1 MENIEML
8 QKELEKKQ
16 AEETK
21 LIGEIKNSERALL
34 NSNKS
39 LKEYQNIQT
48 KINNITLANQRYEEA
63 LKSIKTKIDNCNNLI
78 GKDTIEQLN
87 EKLEKLHSESDKLK
101 VQIDEANYELNVTA
115 QEQRRIHEMKRKIEE
130 QANRNSALKEKLA
143 TLKNKQG

>member
-21 LIGEIKNSERALL
+21 LIGDIKNSERALL

-63 LKSIKTKIDNCNNLI
+63 LKSIKTKIDNLNKLI
-78 GKDTIEQLN
+78 GTDSFEDLCA
-87 EKLEKLHSESDKLK
+87 KLEKLQNDADKLK
-101 VQIDEANYELNVTA
+101 VQIDEANFELDIKA

-130 QANRNSALKEKLA
+130 QEKRNSALKEKLA
-143 TLKNKQG
+143 TLKNNQG